1 VPHLFSAVWGE
12 MALGDEAV
20 SQVGYQA
27 ATAIPTISTAKKS
40 DFTFTQ
46 PDVMPPR

>member
-1 VPHLFSAVWGE
+1 

-20 SQVGYQA
+20 SQVGYQT